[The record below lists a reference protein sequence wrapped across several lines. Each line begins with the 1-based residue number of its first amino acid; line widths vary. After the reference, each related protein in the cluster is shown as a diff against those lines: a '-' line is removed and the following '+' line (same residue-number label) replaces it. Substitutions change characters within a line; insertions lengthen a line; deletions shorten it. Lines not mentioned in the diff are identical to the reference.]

1 VAHPGAAADADRGA
15 RQEVLA
21 AAAGLVA
28 AFAASDAGRYFG
40 CFAPSASFVFHNV
53 PGWLPDRA
61 AYQTLWQDW
70 EAGGFRVEQCRSL
83 DPAVTLI
90 GPDTAV
96 FTHRV
101 RTRLA
106 GTPGELA
113 ERESIVF
120 QRAPG
125 GGWLAVHE
133 HLSPDPAPERPA
145 GSGAGPA

>member
-1 VAHPGAAADADRGA
+1 VAYPGAGPDAAGSAE
-15 RQEVLA
+15 QEVLA

-28 AFAASDAGRYFG
+28 AFGASDAGRYFG
-40 CFAPSASFVFHNV
+40 CFAPGASFVFHNAA
-53 PGWLPDRA
+53 GWLPDRA
-61 AYQTLWQDW
+61 AYERLWQEW

-106 GTPGELA
+106 GRPGELA

-120 QRAPG
+120 QRSPG

-133 HLSPDPAPERPA
+133 HLSADPAP
-145 GSGAGPA
+145 GSREND

>member
-1 VAHPGAAADADRGA
+1 MPDGPAAGAAASGA

-28 AFAASDAGRYFG
+28 AFGASDARRYFS
-40 CFAPSASFVFHNV
+40 CFAPGASFVFHNV
-53 PGWLPDRA
+53 PGWLPERA
-61 AYQTLWQDW
+61 AYERLWQEW

-83 DPAVTLI
+83 EPSVTMA

-106 GTPGELA
+106 GTAEELA
-113 ERESIVF
+113 ERETIVF
-120 QRAPG
+120 QRSPG

-133 HLSPDPAPERPA
+133 HLSPDPAPDEEARA
-145 GSGAGPA
+145 